1 MTISS
6 GAGSGL
12 ACGPGAFGTAVA
24 VCGLTFAPEGP
35 GCVPALARDRCW
47 ILKSY
52 DWHAMTPFHFGSR
65 QRRLFGNYE
74 PAQDIFGK
82 LRAVLLCH
90 PMGNEQIFAYRTMRL
105 LAARLVQAG
114 FHVLRFDYFGTGDS
128 YGDTGE
134 GDLASWCGDIET
146 ALEELKEITG
156 ATRVN
161 LVGLRLGANLSARVA
176 AHRQKDINK
185 LILWE
190 PLAADEL
197 AVAGFGRRA
206 IRADRDPRLIES
218 GIVRCIARDAIP
230 SKAALLPRSTLV
242 LLTAR
247 PPSPTEF
254 GSLAVQYVAEVSAWI
269 EDRLETGSIPGG
281 ALQRVVDWL
290 Q

>member
-1 MTISS
+1 
-6 GAGSGL
+6 
-12 ACGPGAFGTAVA
+12 
-24 VCGLTFAPEGP
+24 
-35 GCVPALARDRCW
+35 
-47 ILKSY
+47 
-52 DWHAMTPFHFGSR
+52 MTPFHFGSR

-74 PAQDIFGK
+74 PAQEIFGK
-82 LRAVLLCH
+82 VRAVLLCH

-105 LAARLVQAG
+105 LAARLAQAG

-146 ALEELKEITG
+146 AIEELKEITNA
-156 ATRVN
+156 ATVN

-176 AHRQKDINK
+176 AHRQNDINK

-197 AVAGFGRRA
+197 AVAGFGRPA
-206 IRADRDPRLIES
+206 IRADRQPRLIAS
-218 GIVRCIARDAIP
+218 DIARCIARGAIP
-230 SKAALLPRSTLV
+230 GKAALLPPGTLV
-242 LLTAR
+242 LLTAG

-254 GSLAVQYVAEVSAWI
+254 GSLSVQYVPEVSAWI
-269 EDRLETGSIPGG
+269 EERLLTGSIPGG

>member
-1 MTISS
+1 
-6 GAGSGL
+6 
-12 ACGPGAFGTAVA
+12 
-24 VCGLTFAPEGP
+24 
-35 GCVPALARDRCW
+35 
-47 ILKSY
+47 
-52 DWHAMTPFHFGSR
+52 MTPFHFGSR

-74 PAQDIFGK
+74 PAQEILGK
-82 LRAVLLCH
+82 VRAVLLCH

-105 LAARLVQAG
+105 LATRLVQAG

-134 GDLASWCGDIET
+134 GDFASWCGDIET
-146 ALEELKEITG
+146 AIEELEEITG
-156 ATRVN
+156 ATSIN

-176 AHRQKDINK
+176 AHRQKDISK

-197 AVAGFGRRA
+197 AVAGFGRPV
-206 IRADRDPRLIES
+206 IPDRHPRLIES
-218 GIVRCIARDAIP
+218 DIARSIARGAIP
-230 SKAALLPRSTLV
+230 SKAALLPPGTLV

-247 PPSPTEF
+247 PPFSTEF
-254 GSLAVQYVAEVSAWI
+254 GSLAVQYVADVSPWI
-269 EDRLETGSIPGG
+269 EERLLTGTIPGG